1 MYKSIAA
8 YAAAMVAQPGKYMP
22 ATQGEDNI
30 PVWGITAQGEQT
42 YTNLE
47 RAHKVSILGAIRA
60 GHDALGGGQRAYNTL
75 DKAIRHTITMIYPS
89 KTILTLD
96 RDEAAHVLIVVA
108 RG

>member
-22 ATQGEDNI
+22 ATMGDDKL
-30 PVWGITAQGEQT
+30 PVWGITAQGGQT

-47 RAHKVSILGAIRA
+47 RAHKISILGAIRA
-60 GHDALGGGQRAYNTL
+60 GHDALGGGSRSYNTV
-75 DKAIRHTITMIYPS
+75 DKAIRHAIEVLYPE
-89 KTILTLD
+89 KDILTLEK
-96 RDEAAHVLIVVA
+96 DEALTVLLSVA